1 MRDDTRR
8 QASPCILLTC
18 ARNHEPANS
27 HTIPVKPNNILS
39 LIPAATGILIISAI
53 ILATT
58 ISRASDLQREK
69 RLADEI
75 VEAILDGEPITLSAS
90 NHDFLGIYTE
100 SGTQPAQGAAI
111 ILHGRGMHPD
121 WAQVAG
127 PLRIALPEQGWS
139 TLSLQMPVLAKD
151 ASFYDYEAVFPEAAP
166 RISAAIAYLR
176 AQGPERI
183 VLIAHSC
190 GVHMSMAWLEQQ
202 GSGDIDAYIGIGMGA
217 TDYQQPMRK
226 PLPFNRIEVPLL
238 NVYGSEDYPAV
249 QRLAGTLT
257 PLLAEIHP
265 YSRQIRIN
273 GADHYFDGYNEE
285 LAASIAAWL
294 ATLPAAE

>member
-1 MRDDTRR
+1 MPAT
-8 QASPCILLTC
+8 
-18 ARNHEPANS
+18 ANS
-27 HTIPVKPNNILS
+27 HTIPVKQKNILS
-39 LIPAATGILIISAI
+39 FLPVATGLLVILTA
-53 ILATT
+53 LLTAAAG
-58 ISRASDLQREK
+58 RASDLQREQ

-75 VEAILDGEPITLSAS
+75 VEAILDGEPVTLTA
-90 NHDFLGIYTE
+90 NKHDFLGIYTE
-100 SGTQPAQGAAI
+100 SVTEPALGAAI

-151 ASFYDYEAVFPEAAP
+151 ASFYDYEAVFPEAGP
-166 RISAAIAYLR
+166 RIDAAIEYLR
-176 AQGPERI
+176 AQGIPRI
-183 VLIAHSC
+183 ALIAHSC

-226 PLPFNRIEVPLL
+226 PFPFNRIEVPLL

-249 QRLAGTLT
+249 QRQVETLAA
-257 PLLAEIHP
+257 LLADIHP
-265 YSRQIRIN
+265 DSRQVRIS
-273 GADHYFDGYNEE
+273 GAGHYFDDYNEE
-285 LAASIAAWL
+285 LAATISAWL
-294 ATLPAAE
+294 ATLATKQ